1 MSYYTKE
8 PNVDFK
14 KVTFGESDYLY
25 IKYEDYNIVDKEE
38 RISWI
43 YIEVKNFYLKKD
55 GRVLHI
61 GNHLGIV
68 YTLTAHTES
77 MLNKWTDSLKKTI
90 DFPCF

>member
-38 RISWI
+38 D
-43 YIEVKNFYLKKD
+43 E
-55 GRVLHI
+55 H
-61 GNHLGIV
+61 
-68 YTLTAHTES
+68 
-77 MLNKWTDSLKKTI
+77 
-90 DFPCF
+90 